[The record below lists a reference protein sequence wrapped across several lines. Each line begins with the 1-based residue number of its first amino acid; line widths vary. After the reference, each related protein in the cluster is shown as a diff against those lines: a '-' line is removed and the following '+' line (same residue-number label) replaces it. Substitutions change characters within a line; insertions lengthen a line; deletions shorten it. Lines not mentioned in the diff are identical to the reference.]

1 VVVEETLLGEVTSAV
16 LLDAISVVLEGAVA
30 VSEDRREDEGLQI
43 PAELPLKSD
52 AAATKP

>member
-1 VVVEETLLGEVTSAV
+1 MVVEATLLGEVTSAV

-43 PAELPLKSD
+43 PTELPLKSD
-52 AAATKP
+52 AAATKL